1 MEAEVETYLLELV
14 RKTREHPSI
23 ELGVSPRGTL
33 TLMRSAQGKALLDGR
48 SFVVP
53 NDIKE
58 MVPYILG
65 HRINLTTEAMLT
77 KSSEKVLQEVIEL
90 IPVPV
95 EAGA

>member
-33 TLMRSAQGKALLDGR
+33 ALMRSAQGKALLDGR